1 MISVTEHAKQVL
13 KSILI
18 DMEAGLDKGL
28 RLLPS
33 PNGEFVLALDIL
45 RSADQV
51 VEYEG
56 LKVLLIG
63 VEYFRF
69 LNGKTIDCEETENG
83 EVLLVR

>member
-1 MISVTEHAKQVL
+1 VISVTEHAKQVL

-18 DMEAGLDKGL
+18 DMEADPDEGL

-33 PNGEFVLALDIL
+33 PKGEFVLALDSP
-45 RSADQV
+45 RSGDEV

-56 LKVLLIG
+56 SKVLLIG

-69 LNGKTIDCEETENG
+69 LNGKTVDCEDTEDG

>member
-18 DMEAGLDKGL
+18 DMEADPDEGL

-33 PNGEFVLALDIL
+33 PNGKFVLALDSPL
-45 RSADQV
+45 SGDQV
-51 VEYEG
+51 VGYEG
-56 LKVLLIG
+56 SKVLLIG
-63 VEYFRF
+63 VEYYKL
-69 LNGKTIDCEETENG
+69 LNGKTVDYEETEDG